1 MVFFYIQIAHPL
13 IISLGVPSL
22 SYVQV
27 PAYKT
32 DASMNEDLDLIKQ
45 IKDMVAAVGPYFCKV
60 DAGYN
65 SIGKVDR
72 KFF

>member
-1 MVFFYIQIAHPL
+1 M
-13 IISLGVPSL
+13 SLGVPSL

-32 DASMNEDLDLIKQ
+32 EASVNEDLDLIKQ
-45 IKDMVAAVGPYFCKV
+45 IKDVVAAAGPYFCKV

-65 SIGKVDR
+65 SIGIL
-72 KFF
+72 